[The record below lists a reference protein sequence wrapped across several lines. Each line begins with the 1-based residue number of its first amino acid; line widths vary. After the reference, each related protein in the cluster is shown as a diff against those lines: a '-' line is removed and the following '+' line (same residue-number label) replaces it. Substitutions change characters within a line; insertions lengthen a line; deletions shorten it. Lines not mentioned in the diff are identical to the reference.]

1 MNKYAKLFFLLIYL
15 PYSQRPSYI
24 SLHSHIKNIKFLIRK
39 GVKKAKEKGLELIIG
54 DEVMRLDNPQGELNI
69 PTTED
74 RVDAREIVALVADD
88 YPGITTR
95 YLANMDKLERL

>member
-1 MNKYAKLFFLLIYL
+1 M
-15 PYSQRPSYI
+15 
-24 SLHSHIKNIKFLIRK
+24 KFVL
-39 GVKKAKEKGLELIIG
+39 AG
-54 DEVMRLDNPQGELNI
+54 DSDGTEGELNI